1 MKKFIAV
8 IVALGLFYSSKASA
22 QSLTATVNRSELP
35 QGETLLLTLETDDT
49 SSNQAPDLNVLNKD
63 FTVYSVGNAFQ
74 STYVNGVSKH
84 KRQWQIVMI
93 PKNAGQVE
101 IPSVS
106 LGSLTSQPVILNVL
120 PAQLSSGQNTSS
132 PQTENSPRFAVE
144 AEVDNDSPYVQQQ
157 INYTF
162 TLYDTGGLQ
171 GEMPQFIDD
180 GSGSWIIKSLG
191 EPIVNSRVINGRQLR
206 EIQFKY
212 ALFPQKSGELK
223 TPNIEFNG
231 YYLTRSRNDLS
242 DFEDV
247 FNQGFFRVGFGD
259 MFASRNPVVLTPE
272 PVTVNVRPI
281 PPTDKTGWWLPASRV
296 ELSSEWQPENP
307 VFKAGEAVSRA
318 VYIKA
323 AGVTET
329 QLPDVNFPEVKGMKQ
344 YPEKAISM
352 SSQHKDEIISV
363 KKLTNVYIPQQAGTF
378 ELPEISIDWFNIHTG
393 KQEKAI
399 LPAQVINVQSGA
411 VVEAA
416 PAVLPAAVD
425 TKTEPEKTV
434 VSADPATTAAAYV
447 VPAVAA
453 FILGLG
459 VSYLIF
465 NRGESEPNAKEYT
478 RRIVWAA
485 KEKDFKL
492 LRDNLIEWSRLVYN
506 NQDVANLNDIAALS
520 GDGFKEQLSLLN
532 TMLYSGTNSEFIP
545 EEFLAAFMIEN
556 KRKKKSPKS
565 QSPLPGLYK

>member
-8 IVALGLFYSSKASA
+8 IFALGLFYSSKADA
-22 QSLTATVNRSELP
+22 QSLTATVNRNELP

-49 SSNQAPDLNVLNKD
+49 NSNQSPDLNVLNKD

-74 STYVNGVSKH
+74 STYVNGTSKH

-93 PKNAGQVE
+93 PKNAGQIE
-101 IPSVS
+101 IPSIT
-106 LGSLTSQPVILNVL
+106 LGSLTSQPVMLNVL
-120 PAQLSSGQNTSS
+120 SAQLSTGKNATSS
-132 PQTENSPRFAVE
+132 QTDNSPRFAVE
-144 AEVDNDSPYVQQQ
+144 AEVDNSNPYVQQQ

-180 GSGSWIIKSLG
+180 GSGDWIIKSLG
-191 EPIVNSRVINGRQLR
+191 EPIINSRVINGRQLR

-272 PVTVNVRPI
+272 PVNVNVRPV
-281 PPTDKTGWWLPASRV
+281 PTAANSRWWLPASRV

-307 VFKAGEAVSRA
+307 VFKSGEAVSRA

-329 QLPDVNFPEVKGMKQ
+329 QLPDINFPEVQGIKQ
-344 YPEKAISM
+344 YPEKAVSM

-399 LPAQVINVQSGA
+399 LPAQIINVQPGA
-411 VVEAA
+411 VIEKMPEMQPMSVEKK
-416 PAVLPAAVD
+416 V
-425 TKTEPEKTV
+425 EPEMVNVPVEQTN
-434 VSADPATTAAAYV
+434 AAAAYI

-465 NRGESEPNAKEYT
+465 NRGERQPNAKEYA

-492 LRDNLIEWSRLVYN
+492 LRDNLIAWSRLVYD
-506 NQDVANLNDIAALS
+506 NQDLANLNDIAALS
-520 GDGFKEQLSLLN
+520 GDDLKKQLSLLN

-545 EEFLAAFMIEN
+545 EEFLAAFFAE
-556 KRKKKSPKS
+556 KKGSKKKAKK
-565 QSPLPGLYK
+565 QSPLPRLYR